1 VLDARSGRIEYEVV
15 AAAATVDLIVLAR
28 DQDHPRHG
36 PRSLGPTAR
45 YVVDH
50 APSAVLLVWPD
61 TPRMSSRHETTP
73 ASPRRKEKE
82 MNQQLICELNL
93 ALIPEAELASRHIT
107 FSRQMAGRYR
117 SLIQLNGVTPKVAFT
132 PHVTLYQVPVQAGDL
147 PELHA
152 ALLNVAAKAPQ
163 LWLSA
168 TEYRSNQDEG
178 SFEVRY
184 APATPLMELQAA
196 TIAVVNPLRGDL
208 LLERDPAGRPLSER
222 IDEPGL
228 AGDNIRQTGFDAVGD
243 PAQGGLFYPHVTLN
257 WFELGTSVELN
268 ATDWPPL
275 TYFDGR
281 FLAFGIFLLG
291 PYGTCAQRLAALP
304 LAA

>member
-1 VLDARSGRIEYEVV
+1 
-15 AAAATVDLIVLAR
+15 
-28 DQDHPRHG
+28 
-36 PRSLGPTAR
+36 
-45 YVVDH
+45 
-50 APSAVLLVWPD
+50 
-61 TPRMSSRHETTP
+61 
-73 ASPRRKEKE
+73 

-93 ALIPEAELASRHIT
+93 ALIPETELASRHIT

-152 ALLNVAAKAPQ
+152 ALLNVAVKAPQ
-163 LWLSA
+163 FWLSA

-184 APATPLMELQAA
+184 APATSLTELQAD

-243 PAQGGLFYPHVTLN
+243 PAQGGLFIR
-257 WFELGTSVELN
+257 TSPS
-268 ATDWPPL
+268 TGSSW
-275 TYFDGR
+275 GR
-281 FLAFGIFLLG
+281 
-291 PYGTCAQRLAALP
+291 RWS
-304 LAA
+304 